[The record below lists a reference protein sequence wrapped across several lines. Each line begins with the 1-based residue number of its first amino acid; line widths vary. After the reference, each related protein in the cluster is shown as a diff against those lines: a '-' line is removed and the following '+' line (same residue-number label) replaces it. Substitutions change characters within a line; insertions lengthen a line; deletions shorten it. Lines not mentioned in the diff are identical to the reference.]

1 MASAQMTLSG
11 AIRASASITAVN
23 DFDMASGTV
32 ALSRNWG
39 FTVDSSATAKTSD
52 LIWQQEGA
60 IAASG
65 AVTVDLAGSAP
76 DDPKDYWGD
85 DARFDRVHAVLVKN
99 VTAGAGEG
107 ESVLEIGGG
116 SDGAGA
122 NAFGWFFGAA
132 ADTLE
137 VAPGG
142 VLLAAHGQDSGWAV
156 ADSSADILRL
166 SNLDATKGL
175 AYQIVII
182 GESEQSGATTTT
194 TAGA

>member
-1 MASAQMTLSG
+1 MGSAQMILSG
-11 AIRASASITAVN
+11 GIRASASITALN

-60 IAASG
+60 IDASG
-65 AVTVDLAGSAP
+65 SVTVDLAGSAAG
-76 DDPKDYWGD
+76 DPKDYWGA
-85 DARFDRVHAVLVKN
+85 DARFDRVHAILVKN

-107 ESVLEIGGG
+107 DALLEIGGG

-137 VAPGG
+137 IAPGG
-142 VLLAAHGQDSGWAV
+142 VVLCAHGQDGGWAV

-175 AYQIVII
+175 AYQIVVI
-182 GESEQSGATTTT
+182 GESEQSAATTTT
-194 TAGA
+194 TAPA